1 MEEKDEM
8 LTCIFCD
15 EQKADVDYRIDPFRY
30 EFNDDC
36 STYPICDDC
45 AYDRAMDV

>member
-8 LTCIFCD
+8 LTCIFCG
-15 EQKADVDYRIDPFRY
+15 EQKANVDYRIDPYGY
-30 EFNDDC
+30 EVNDDD

-45 AYDRAMDV
+45 SYDRLMDV